1 MAVTPATNVIL
12 LGIGT
17 GNNRS
22 LSSEFRP
29 LVLTA
34 QETAMVATLH
44 ATDANTAWF
53 CLAFNAKEA
62 AFKFMFPL
70 VRKWIKI
77 PLVRGGID
85 NED

>member
-1 MAVTPATNVIL
+1 
-12 LGIGT
+12 
-17 GNNRS
+17 
-22 LSSEFRP
+22 
-29 LVLTA
+29 
-34 QETAMVATLH
+34 MVATLH